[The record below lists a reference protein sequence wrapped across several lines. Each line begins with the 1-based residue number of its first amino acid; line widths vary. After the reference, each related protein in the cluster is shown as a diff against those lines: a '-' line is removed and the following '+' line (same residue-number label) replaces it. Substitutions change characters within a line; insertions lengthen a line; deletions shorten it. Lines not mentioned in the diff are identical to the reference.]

1 MTTVDNILLQIINS
15 SEENFSEIK
24 PRDLKV
30 MKSLAKII
38 LSPTFI
44 TENQGRLLLKI
55 LNENLE
61 KFGEFSSEVKSIVLS
76 PTWSKSFRPIDKT
89 KKMYLSSDEP
99 GIIIEFAFS
108 SHLRKL
114 ITGIWKEI
122 SGLSQVN
129 SGKIYRADLTEK
141 NIIRLF
147 ETFEPH
153 GFEVDE
159 KIRNFYYTIKSWSKI
174 EVENQ
179 FLLTNFSHGNFQKAI
194 TQDLGLETEI
204 DQNVIHDRSIRYQ
217 YFVENFE
224 KNPKNLTEKIA
235 FRKSTKIWID
245 KKETTLDEIFSSL
258 LKLKRLP
265 TLVIFD
271 HNDHKRCYEDLKN
284 LHENLEK
291 NGIFDGIG
299 IYFRLPNDEHGTQ
312 FNKFIADHQYN
323 SQLDNGTKIV
333 GVQNGKIPKFF
344 LKNAWKPMSV
354 ISIGNSLKQT
364 KTAAYAN
371 CCDLIISYTESQPLI
386 ETGNLWL

>member
-1 MTTVDNILLQIINS
+1 MMNIDKILLLIINGPTDTLDK
-15 SEENFSEIK
+15 IK
-24 PRDLKV
+24 TRDLKV

-38 LSPTFI
+38 SSPNFI

-55 LNENLE
+55 LGENLE
-61 KFGEFSSEVKSIVLS
+61 KFGDQSENIKMSIES
-76 PTWSKSFRPIDKT
+76 PTWSRSFRPIDKT
-89 KKMYLSSDEP
+89 KKIYLSTDEP

-108 SHLRKL
+108 SPLRKL
-114 ITGIWKEI
+114 MTGIWKEI
-122 SGLSQVN
+122 SGLRQDAP
-129 SGKIYRADLTEK
+129 GKIYRADLTEK
-141 NIIRLF
+141 NIVKLF
-147 ETFEPH
+147 ETFDPQ
-153 GFEVDE
+153 GFEIDE
-159 KIRNFYYTIKSWSKI
+159 KIRNFYYIIKSWSKN
-174 EVENQ
+174 EVEDQ
-179 FLLTNFSHGNFQKAI
+179 FLLKNFSHANFQKAI

-204 DQNVIHDRSIRYQ
+204 DNTVIYDRSVRYQ
-217 YFVENFE
+217 YFVEEPE

-235 FRKSTKIWID
+235 FRKSSKIWIN

-271 HNDHKRCYEDLKN
+271 HNDYKRCFEDLKN

-291 NGIFDGIG
+291 NGIFEGIG
-299 IYFRLPNDEHGTQ
+299 IYFRLPNDEHGIQ

-323 SQLDNGTKIV
+323 SQLDSTTKIV

-344 LKNAWKPMSV
+344 LKNAWKPMSI

-371 CCDLIISYTESQPLI
+371 CCDLIISYTDAQPLI

>member
-1 MTTVDNILLQIINS
+1 MNIDKILLLIINGPTDTLDK
-15 SEENFSEIK
+15 IK
-24 PRDLKV
+24 TRDLKV

-38 LSPTFI
+38 SSPNFI

-55 LNENLE
+55 LGENLE
-61 KFGEFSSEVKSIVLS
+61 KFGDQSENIKMSIES
-76 PTWSKSFRPIDKT
+76 PTWSRSFRPIDKT
-89 KKMYLSSDEP
+89 KKIYLSTDEP

-108 SHLRKL
+108 SPLRKL
-114 ITGIWKEI
+114 MTGIWKEI
-122 SGLSQVN
+122 SGLRQDAP
-129 SGKIYRADLTEK
+129 GKIYRADLTEK
-141 NIIRLF
+141 NIVKLF
-147 ETFEPH
+147 ETFDPQ
-153 GFEVDE
+153 GFEIDE
-159 KIRNFYYTIKSWSKI
+159 KIRNFYYIIKSWSKN
-174 EVENQ
+174 EVEDQ
-179 FLLTNFSHGNFQKAI
+179 FLLKNFSHANFQKAI

-204 DQNVIHDRSIRYQ
+204 DNTVIYDRSVRYQ
-217 YFVENFE
+217 YFVEEPE

-235 FRKSTKIWID
+235 FRKSSKIWIN

-271 HNDHKRCYEDLKN
+271 HNDYKRCFEDLKN

-291 NGIFDGIG
+291 NGIFDGVG
-299 IYFRLPNDEHGTQ
+299 IYFRLPNDEHGIQ

-323 SQLDNGTKIV
+323 SQLDSTTKIV

-344 LKNAWKPMSV
+344 LKNAWKPMSI

-371 CCDLIISYTESQPLI
+371 CCDLIISYTDAQPLI

>member
-1 MTTVDNILLQIINS
+1 MMNIDKILLLIINGPTDTLDK
-15 SEENFSEIK
+15 IK
-24 PRDLKV
+24 TRDLKV

-38 LSPTFI
+38 SSPNFI

-55 LNENLE
+55 LGENLE
-61 KFGEFSSEVKSIVLS
+61 KFGDQSENIKMSIES
-76 PTWSKSFRPIDKT
+76 PTWSRSFRPIDKT
-89 KKMYLSSDEP
+89 KKIYLSTDEP

-108 SHLRKL
+108 SPLRKL
-114 ITGIWKEI
+114 MTGIWKEI
-122 SGLSQVN
+122 SGLRQDAP
-129 SGKIYRADLTEK
+129 GKIYRADLTEK
-141 NIIRLF
+141 NIVKLF
-147 ETFEPH
+147 ETFDPQ
-153 GFEVDE
+153 GFEIDE
-159 KIRNFYYTIKSWSKI
+159 KIRNFYYIIKSWSKN
-174 EVENQ
+174 EVEDQ
-179 FLLTNFSHGNFQKAI
+179 FLLKNFSHANFQKAI

-204 DQNVIHDRSIRYQ
+204 DNTVIYDRSVRYQ
-217 YFVENFE
+217 YFVEEPE

-235 FRKSTKIWID
+235 FRKSSKIWIN

-271 HNDHKRCYEDLKN
+271 HNDYKRCFEDLKN

-291 NGIFDGIG
+291 NGIFDGVG
-299 IYFRLPNDEHGTQ
+299 IYFRLPNDEHGIQ

-323 SQLDNGTKIV
+323 SQLDSTTKIV

-344 LKNAWKPMSV
+344 LKNAWKPMSI

-371 CCDLIISYTESQPLI
+371 CCDLIISYTDAQPLI